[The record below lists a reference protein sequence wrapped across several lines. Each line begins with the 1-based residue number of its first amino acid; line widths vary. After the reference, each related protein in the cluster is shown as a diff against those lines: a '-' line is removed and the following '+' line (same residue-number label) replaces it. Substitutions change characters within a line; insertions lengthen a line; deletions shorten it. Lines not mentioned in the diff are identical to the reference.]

1 MAREIVETRI
11 WRFPDLKGAEFL
23 KGRFR
28 SFAYD
33 LHTHE
38 TACFALL
45 TQGSIRI
52 RMANRE
58 FTARKGDLYTIDG
71 GEPHTGWPE
80 DGAGW
85 SLRTLYV
92 DLSSLESLIREDVT
106 WTSLALAGPL
116 VRDPHLE
123 RLFVSLHACSE
134 RNGPLLAFDEALQ
147 RFLHRLIRLHVR
159 SGRSPGAIGREGG
172 AVRRA
177 REFLEQ
183 NLDTRVSLGEVA
195 RAADLSPF
203 RILRAFSRAMGLTP
217 HAYQRQLRI
226 QQAMRLLKAGEP
238 ICQVAT
244 AAGFS
249 DQAHLTR
256 SLRRSLGITPGAYQA
271 AMFRPPSRTPRGG

>member
-11 WRFPDLKGAEFL
+11 WRSPELKGAEFL

-52 RMANRE
+52 RMADRE

-71 GEPHTGWPE
+71 GEPHTGWSV

-92 DLSSLESLIREDVT
+92 DLPSLEPLIQEDAASA
-106 WTSLALAGPL
+106 SLALAGPI
-116 VRDPHLE
+116 VRDLHLE
-123 RLFVSLHACSE
+123 RLFGALHMCSE
-134 RNGPLLAFDEALQ
+134 RNGPALAFDEALH
-147 RFLHRLIRLHVR
+147 RFLRRLVRLHAR
-159 SGRSPGAIGREGG
+159 SGQAPGTVGREEG

-177 REFLEQ
+177 RDFLDQ
-183 NLDTRVSLGEVA
+183 NLDIRVSLEEVA
-195 RAADLSPF
+195 RAAALPPF

-217 HAYQRQLRI
+217 HAYQRQMRI
-226 QQAMRLLKAGEP
+226 QRAMKLLRAGEP
-238 ICQVAT
+238 ISHVAMAT
-244 AAGFS
+244 GFS

-256 SLRRSLGITPGAYQA
+256 SLRRSLGITPGAYRA
-271 AMFRPPSRTPRGG
+271 AMFCPASRAYRGG